1 MRVTVLGCGTSSGV
15 PRIGGEWGVCD
26 PNEPK
31 NRRRRVSVWVETDDT
46 SLIVDTAPDFRE
58 QALDAGI
65 ERVDGVLFTH
75 DHADH
80 THGIDDL
87 RMLSYVQR
95 ARIPVYSDESTLET
109 LKRRFEYIF
118 EGKGGYPAICEQNV
132 IAAGETF
139 PVGGTR
145 VHAFE
150 QQHGSVTTLGF
161 RIGDFAYSTD
171 LNALDEKAFTSLEGV
186 KVWVVDAL
194 RYEPHPTHTHLEQT
208 LEWIARVG
216 PERAILT
223 HMTWDMDYATL
234 KAELPDGVEP
244 GYDGMIVEV

>member
-1 MRVTVLGCGTSSGV
+1 MRVTMLGCGTSSGV
-15 PRIGGEWGVCD
+15 PRIGGEWGACD

-31 NRRRRVSVWVETDDT
+31 NRRRRVSVWVETGET
-46 SLIVDTAPDFRE
+46 SLVIDTAPDFRE

-95 ARIPVYSDESTLET
+95 ARIPVYSDQSTLDT

-118 EGKGGYPAICEQNV
+118 EGKGGYPAICMQNT
-132 IAAGETF
+132 IAAGKPF
-139 PVGGTR
+139 MVGDAE
-145 VHAFE
+145 VFAFD

-161 RIGDFAYSTD
+161 RFGDFAYSTD
-171 LNALDEKAFTSLEGV
+171 LNALDEKAFASLEGV
-186 KVWVVDAL
+186 KVWIVDAL
-194 RYEPHPTHTHLEQT
+194 RYEAHPTHTHLAQT
-208 LEWIARVG
+208 LEWIARVA
-216 PERAILT
+216 PQRAILT

-244 GYDGMIVEV
+244 GYDGMIIEV